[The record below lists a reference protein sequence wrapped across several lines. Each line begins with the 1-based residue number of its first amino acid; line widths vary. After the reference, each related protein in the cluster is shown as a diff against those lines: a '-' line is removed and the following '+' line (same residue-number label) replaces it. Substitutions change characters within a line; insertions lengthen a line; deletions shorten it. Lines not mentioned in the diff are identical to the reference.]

1 MERMN
6 RMPIKVSMIS
16 LGCPKN
22 QVDAEGMLAILKSSG
37 FKLTQHVGLSDVV
50 IINTCGFIEDAKK
63 ESIENILEMAQL
75 KKEGTIKGIVVS
87 GCLSQRYFKEMQV
100 EFPEVNCIL
109 QVGCA
114 GDIAKAVEAA
124 YNGAKLNLEADPEQL
139 DLGSERVVTT
149 LPFYAYLKIAEG
161 CDNGCTYC
169 VIPSL
174 RGRYRSRPIEELVA
188 EAEKLSSGGV
198 RELILVAQDTTRYG
212 QDLCGRLMLPELL
225 RRLCG
230 VSGLKWIRL
239 LYCYPD
245 YITDELINTI
255 AENEKIVKYID
266 IPIQHVNERILTA
279 MNRHMGKQALT
290 ALIDKLRARI
300 PGVTLRTTLIVGFPG
315 ETGEE
320 FAELA
325 EFVKTVRFERLGAF
339 AYSREDGTPAALL
352 DGQLEEEEKQHRQDV
367 VMTEQQRIVGD
378 YNNAMLGRAVEV
390 LTEGFD
396 RYAECYFGRSKS
408 DAPDIDGKIFFT
420 SPKKLRPGDFVSVF
434 IKEIYDDDL
443 YGEALFE

>member
-1 MERMN
+1 
-6 RMPIKVSMIS
+6 
-16 LGCPKN
+16 
-22 QVDAEGMLAILKSSG
+22 
-37 FKLTQHVGLSDVV
+37 
-50 IINTCGFIEDAKK
+50 
-63 ESIENILEMAQL
+63 
-75 KKEGTIKGIVVS
+75 
-87 GCLSQRYFKEMQV
+87 
-100 EFPEVNCIL
+100 
-109 QVGCA
+109 
-114 GDIAKAVEAA
+114 
-124 YNGAKLNLEADPEQL
+124 
-139 DLGSERVVTT
+139 
-149 LPFYAYLKIAEG
+149 
-161 CDNGCTYC
+161 
-169 VIPSL
+169 
-174 RGRYRSRPIEELVA
+174 VA

-325 EFVKTVRFERLGAF
+325 EFVKEVRFERLGAF

-378 YNNAMLGRAVEV
+378 YNNAMLGMTVEV

-420 SPKKLRPGDFVSVF
+420 SPKKLRPGDFVSVL
-434 IKEIYDDDL
+434 INEIYDDDL